1 MNRLFVALALTA
13 ALSTPALAMP
23 GARADD
29 HRQVQPRS
37 EQKQSQAR
45 ESRTNDPYWQP
56 CHYSSYMDNSCE
68 EGFSPKGVGTG
79 RRPMRLPISKDYHQ
93 ISRDNL

>member
-1 MNRLFVALALTA
+1 MNRLFVAPALTA
-13 ALSTPALAMP
+13 ALSTSALAMP

-68 EGFSPKGVGTG
+68 
-79 RRPMRLPISKDYHQ
+79 
-93 ISRDNL
+93 